1 MSKFFP
7 DTKIA
12 DFDYDLPRAQIA
24 QTPAEPRDSARLMVI
39 DKHAG
44 QMRHQYFRDLPQFLS
59 ANDVLVF
66 NQTKVEPRRL
76 FAHKEATGGRV
87 EVLLMEPD
95 SSAGQQGQSRWL
107 CKVRPGI
114 KPGQKLVFL
123 DRAEKPGALAGTVE
137 EITPSG
143 ERWIAFNQKPE
154 AVWEEYGALPIP
166 PYIQEYTGDESFYQT
181 IYAKEGGSVAAPTAG
196 RHFTQGLFDQLEE
209 MGVGCEYLTL
219 HVARDTAFPILTV
232 EKAEEVELHSEV
244 VSLSA
249 KTAET
254 ITQAKQA
261 GKRIIAVGTTSVRS
275 LEGVAARQLASG
287 SEELLAEYNG
297 PVDLFI
303 RPGHAFSVVDGM
315 ITNFHFP
322 RSSLMLL
329 VGAML
334 GQEKLMAAYQE
345 AVRQDYRFL
354 SFGDAMLIA

>member
-1 MSKFFP
+1 MAETFP

-12 DFDYDLPRAQIA
+12 DFDYELPRAQIA
-24 QTPAEPRDSARLMVI
+24 QTPADPRDSARLMVI
-39 DKHAG
+39 DKPTG
-44 QMRHQYFRDLPQFLS
+44 QLRHQHFYDLLQFLS
-59 ANDVLVF
+59 PNDVLVF

-76 FAHKEATGGRV
+76 FAQKVGTGGKV

-95 SSAGQQGQSRWL
+95 SSAGQLGHSRWL

-114 KPGQKLVFL
+114 RPGQKLVFL
-123 DRAEKPGALAGTVE
+123 DRAGNSGELSGTVE
-137 EITPSG
+137 EITASG
-143 ERWIAFNQKPE
+143 ERWIGFNQRPE
-154 AVWEEYGALPIP
+154 AVWESYGALPIP
-166 PYIQEYTGDESFYQT
+166 PYIQEYTGDETYYQT
-181 IYAKEGGSVAAPTAG
+181 IYAKDGGSVAAPTAG
-196 RHFTQGLFDQLEE
+196 RHFTQQLLDQLKQ

-232 EKAEEVELHSEV
+232 ENAEEVKLHSEL

-249 KTAET
+249 QTAER
-254 ITQAKQA
+254 IVEAKLS

-275 LEGVAARQLASG
+275 LEGVAAIQVASG
-287 SEELLAEYNG
+287 SEALLVGYNG
-297 PVDLFI
+297 PVELFI
-303 RPGHAFSVVDGM
+303 RPGHEFLVVDGM